1 MVERRKASREQ
12 GVCGH
17 WFESSSGYS
26 LIENIVLI
34 ALHSKDNAGETVRH
48 SSYCKH
54 AYRYEYEQTIMLKYS
69 YLLSDYQSCL
79 LVQAPVVIV
88 NWPSLVSCVKATK
101 SLFGGTFLFE
111 Y

>member
-1 MVERRKASREQ
+1 MFYSRCTTLGCYTQRYSLNLLRVARTSYEAVILWQCKAALPTHLCPLSSVVERRKASREQ

-17 WFESSSGYS
+17 WFESSSGYL

-54 AYRYEYEQTIMLKYS
+54 T
-69 YLLSDYQSCL
+69 
-79 LVQAPVVIV
+79 
-88 NWPSLVSCVKATK
+88 
-101 SLFGGTFLFE
+101 
-111 Y
+111 